1 MRVIELQ
8 HFAPDGNAAALAMAE
23 RPQPTPGPGEVLVRV
38 KACSLNF
45 RDWLMLLGQYNP
57 KQKLPLIPLS
67 DGAGEVVSLGPGVDA
82 GIAGFAPGD
91 RVLGHFFPA
100 WLAGEPSVAKFAVS
114 MGGPHDGWLT
124 EYRCYPADALAK
136 IPDHLSYEEAAA
148 LPCAALTAWSAI
160 VSLGNV
166 RPGDRVL
173 VQGTGGVALFALQ
186 FAKLCGAEVI
196 VTSSSDEKLAR
207 AKKLGADHGINYR
220 SDPEWGRAARALTG
234 GAGLDHIVE
243 LGGAETLNQS
253 IRAIRPGGMIS
264 MIGVL
269 SGPKNALHIPLVVM
283 QQIRLQ
289 GVTVGPKEALDAM
302 LRAMAQ
308 ARLHPVLDSRFAFT
322 ETGVRDAFSHMGKAA
337 AFGKIVVEM

>member
-1 MRVIELQ
+1 MRAIELRQ
-8 HFAPDGNAAALAMAE
+8 FSPGSTDGLAMAE
-23 RPQPTPGPGEVLVRV
+23 RPQPPAQPGPGEVLVRV

-45 RDWLMLLGQYNP
+45 RDWLMLQGLYNP
-57 KQKLPLIPLS
+57 KQKLPLIPVS
-67 DGAGEVVSLGPGVDA
+67 DGAGEVVAVGDGVA
-82 GIAGFAPGD
+82 AFRPGD

-100 WLAGEPSVAKFAVS
+100 WLAGEPSVETFAVS
-114 MGGPHDGWLT
+114 MGGPFDGWLC
-124 EYRCYPADALAK
+124 EARSFPAAALAK

-186 FAKLCGAEVI
+186 FAKLCGAEVT

-207 AKKLGADHGINYR
+207 AAKLGADHGINYR
-220 SDPEWGRAARALTG
+220 TDPDWGRTARAMTG

-283 QQIRLQ
+283 QHIRLQ
-289 GVTVGPKEALDAM
+289 GVTVGPKAALDAM

-308 ARLHPVLDSRFAFT
+308 AQMHPVIDSRFGFT
-322 ETGVRDAFSHMGKAA
+322 EAGVRDAFAHMGRGA
-337 AFGKIVVEM
+337 AFGKIVVGM